1 MAATTLRVKVGPG
14 FAREFQDFCDAH
26 SLDAGTFAEHALRE
40 FMEDFHFGTKAQRV
54 LTQHAGKPSRQM
66 TQMSPAARTCAN
78 RCLGGALR

>member
-26 SLDAGTFAEHALRE
+26 SLDAGKFVEHALRE

-54 LTQHAGKPSRQM
+54 LTQHAGKPSRYDADVA
-66 TQMSPAARTCAN
+66 SSSR
-78 RCLGGALR
+78 LRK